1 MKKRKKSTRSVGK
14 VDIIGLS
21 SYFPRST

>member
-14 VDIIGLS
+14 VHIIGLS